1 MVRGCH
7 GPRAAAPVPDDGP
20 VTLDTAVL
28 TFALVAAALTVT
40 PGLDTALVLR
50 AALTGSRAEAAA
62 TAGGIVA
69 GLFVWGAAAA
79 AGISALLTA
88 SELAYDV
95 LRYAGTAYL
104 VWFGLRLLVRAVR
117 PGPAGAQP
125 VGAADG
131 SAWRAARTGLA
142 TNLLNPKVGVFYVAL
157 LPQFLPAGSDPLLVG
172 LLLAGV
178 HAVLSVVWF
187 ALLIG
192 LASVLG
198 RWLRRP
204 GTVRVIDGGTGAT
217 LVGFGVR
224 LAVTGSPGR

>member
-1 MVRGCH
+1 VR
-7 GPRAAAPVPDDGP
+7 DDGR
-20 VTLDTAVL
+20 VTLTTAVL
-28 TFALVAAALTVT
+28 SFAVVATALTVT

-50 AALTGSRAEAAA
+50 SALSRGRREAAA
-62 TAGGIVA
+62 TAAGIVA

-79 AGISALLTA
+79 VGVSALLTA

-95 LRYAGTAYL
+95 LRYAGAAYL
-104 VWFGLRLLVRAVR
+104 VWFGVRLLVRALR
-117 PGPAGAQP
+117 PGPAPEPGCS
-125 VGAADG
+125 ADG

-178 HAVLSVVWF
+178 HALLSVVWF
-187 ALLIG
+187 ALLIA
-192 LASVLG
+192 LAAVLS

-204 GTVRVIDGGTGAT
+204 ASVRAIDGVTGVT

-224 LAVTGSPGR
+224 LATAAR

>member
-1 MVRGCH
+1 VPVRDH
-7 GPRAAAPVPDDGP
+7 GS
-20 VTLDTAVL
+20 VTLSAAVL
-28 TFALVAAALTVT
+28 SFAVVAMALTVT

-50 AALTGSRAEAAA
+50 AALTRSRRVATA

-79 AGISALLTA
+79 VGVSALLTA
-88 SELAYDV
+88 SEPAYDV
-95 LRYAGTAYL
+95 LRYAGAAYL
-104 VWFGLRLLVRAVR
+104 VWFGFRLLVRALR
-117 PGPAGAQP
+117 PGPAR
-125 VGAADG
+125 VGPDGVAGG
-131 SAWRAARTGLA
+131 SAWRAARTGLT
-142 TNLLNPKVGVFYVAL
+142 TNLLNPKVGVFYAAL
-157 LPQFLPAGSDPLLVG
+157 LPQFLPADSDPLLVG

-204 GTVRVIDGGTGAT
+204 ATVRAIDGVTGAT

-224 LAVTGSPGR
+224 LATSAR

>member
-1 MVRGCH
+1 MSLGV
-7 GPRAAAPVPDDGP
+7 
-20 VTLDTAVL
+20 AVL
-28 TFALVAAALTVT
+28 TFAVVAVALTVT

-50 AALTGSRAEAAA
+50 AALTRSRREAAA

-79 AGISALLTA
+79 VGVSALLTA
-88 SELAYDV
+88 SQVAYDV
-95 LRYAGTAYL
+95 LRYAGAVYL
-104 VWFGLRLLVRAVR
+104 VWFGVRLLVRAVR
-117 PGPAGAQP
+117 PAAAADRPE
-125 VGAADG
+125 GAAGG

-187 ALLIG
+187 GLLIA
-192 LASVLG
+192 LASLLG

-204 GTVRVIDGGTGAT
+204 GTVRVIDGVTGAT

-224 LAVTGSPGR
+224 LGVTA